1 MICALIAS
9 LVLALPS
16 TASAS
21 FSAYTWKTNMLHWIN
36 TYRANHGLKR
46 LIFAPRLQTAAQAHS
61 NNMARYHLFSHY
73 SSNGTSWATR
83 IRWYGYRGPYIGEN
97 LAVGW
102 ITSYRTLVLWANS
115 APHRANLL
123 RGVYDHLGV
132 GVTRGTYGGRVA
144 LYITAD
150 FGGY

>member
-1 MICALIAS
+1 VFALVAT
-9 LVLALPS
+9 LLLALPT

-21 FSAYTWKTNMLHWIN
+21 FSAWTWKTNMLSNIN
-36 TYRANHGLKR
+36 TYRVNHGLKR

-73 SSNGTSWATR
+73 SSNGTSWAQR

-97 LAVGW
+97 LVVGW
-102 ITSYRTLVLWANS
+102 VTSTRALYLWANS

-123 RGVYDHLGV
+123 RGVYDHVGI
-132 GVTRGTYGGRVA
+132 GVTRGTYGGRIA
-144 LYITAD
+144 LYVTAD